1 MKFEIIV
8 KIYWTVLI
16 VFRISYE
23 VFDNFYD
30 IFDFDKIFINPNEI
44 LDESDEIL
52 EIVNVILSTLMTFC
66 KLQYLYRREM

>member
-52 EIVNVILSTLMTFC
+52 DIVNVILSTLMTFC